1 MSNKSFK
8 GLRIGN
14 YRITPLGLVTLA
26 VLVVLIAGGVYLAV
40 AKPFGGQGDPV
51 VTAAV
56 NATAAP
62 AADVGDVAA
71 STPQPTRVPDPRSA
85 TIRSLGEIAMQQNLL
100 LAAVS
105 ENTFSFDEMFS
116 QISDLMGDADYTV
129 ADVEGSL
136 GGTAEYSGAS
146 RMITPPSLIGALKR
160 CGVDMLTLAND
171 HALDGGF
178 ADLQASIQNCKDE
191 GMAYVGAAAS
201 AEERANPVI
210 KDING
215 IKVGFLAY
223 TESLNGNEKNES
235 ADAVKY
241 GVNLIAKSN
250 AKQDIENARAAGA
263 DVLVCYVSWGEMMSY
278 SATESQ
284 KQIAQ
289 ALAGWGV
296 DVIIGYNPHVI
307 QPATWLET
315 TDEAGNV
322 HRTLCLGAPGNFLSD
337 QYGKYDNGIIFQ
349 FTITEPEYGHFAIT
363 SPTYIPTYVWR
374 SEGENGKYN
383 YRTLAIGQWL
393 EREPEGIAYADAAR
407 MRQLWADIQKL
418 MGSEV
423 AVCAAE

>member
-14 YRITPLGLVTLA
+14 YRITPLGLATLG
-26 VLVVLIAGGVYLAV
+26 VLLLLIICGVVLAITN
-40 AKPFGGQGDPV
+40 PFGSQDR
-51 VTAAV
+51 AAV
-56 NATAAP
+56 NVASNTAVPEEHTDKPAVAP
-62 AADVGDVAA
+62 
-71 STPQPTRVPDPRSA
+71 TPAPTREPDPRSA

-100 LAAVS
+100 FSAVS
-105 ENTFSFDEMFS
+105 ENTFNFDEMFS
-116 QISDLMGDADYTV
+116 EISFVIGDADYTV

-136 GGTAEYSGAS
+136 GGTAEYAGSGK
-146 RMITPPSLIGALKR
+146 MITPPSLIKTLKN

-178 ADLQASIQNCKDE
+178 ADLQAAIQNCKDE
-191 GMAYVGAAAS
+191 GMDYVGAAAS
-201 AEERANPVI
+201 AEERATPVI

-223 TESLNGNEKNES
+223 AESLNGNEKNES
-235 ADAVKY
+235 EDAVKY

-250 AKQDIENARAAGA
+250 AKKDIENARAAGA
-263 DVLVCYVSWGEMMSY
+263 DVLVCYVSWGEMLNY
-278 SATESQ
+278 TATSSQ

-307 QPATWLET
+307 QPAAWLES

-337 QYGKYDNGIIFQ
+337 QYGKYDNGIIFE
-349 FTITEPEYGHFAIT
+349 FTIQETEYGHFSIT
-363 SPTYIPTYVWR
+363 KPTYIPTYVWR
-374 SEGENGKYN
+374 SEGESGKFN

-393 EREPEGIAYADAAR
+393 EKDPEGIAYADAAR

-418 MGSEV
+418 MGSSV
-423 AVCAAE
+423 AECAAE